1 MTATPT
7 LQDAARVAKRAVA
20 ARWMGKPRVPR
31 LRLDLDATTVSRT
44 VWMLCPD
51 WDKPAGGLRTQYRA
65 VDILNAAGIPAAVV
79 HKRSGF
85 ACSWFSHT
93 TRIVAVA
100 DVRVA
105 EGDVI
110 VVPELYGS
118 AILDLPARTQHV
130 IFNQNA
136 YLTLDS
142 LMTGPAAAAPY
153 LENPDLAA
161 VMVVS
166 DHSAETLAHTFPG
179 IPIRRIHLG
188 IDPAIHH
195 PPAESAPRRVAYMPR
210 RRSEEAA
217 QVIRLLELRGVLD
230 TWEIVAIDGCSET
243 EVANLLRSSRIFLSF
258 SEREGFG
265 LPPCEALA
273 CGCLVVG
280 FDGFAG
286 REFFRPPFA
295 ETVEDGDVVAFARA
309 AERLIRRFD
318 ENPADMAEIGRTG
331 ADYIL
336 KRYSREAERQDLID
350 VFGPLVEA

>member
-7 LQDAARVAKRAVA
+7 LYDAARVARRAMV
-20 ARWMGKPRVPR
+20 ARWAGKPRVPR
-31 LRLDLDATTVSRT
+31 LYLDLGASTTPRT
-44 VWMLCPD
+44 VWMICPD

-65 VDILNAAGIPAAVV
+65 VDILNTAGIPAAVV

-93 TRIVAVA
+93 TPIVAVE

-105 EGDVI
+105 KGDVI
-110 VVPELYGS
+110 VVPELYGP
-118 AILDLPARTQHV
+118 AILDLPPGTQHV

-153 LENPDLAA
+153 VENPNLAA
-161 VMVVS
+161 VIVVS
-166 DHSAETLAHTFPG
+166 DHSAETLAHTFPE

-188 IDPAIHH
+188 IDPAIYH
-195 PPAESAPRRVAYMPR
+195 PPPQSAARRIAYMPR

-230 TWEIVAIDGCSET
+230 TWEVVAIDGCSET

-295 ETVEDGDVVAFARA
+295 EPVQDGDVVAFARA

-318 ENPADMAEIGRTG
+318 EHPAGMAEIGRAG
-331 ADYIL
+331 ADHIL
-336 KRYSREAERQDLID
+336 RRYSPEAERQDLID
-350 VFGPLVEA
+350 VFDPLVRA